1 MRRPKTIS
9 IPFGPITLGAV
20 LGAVLCCALLGFIQV
35 LTTSGRLLLEAF
47 VCH

>member
-1 MRRPKTIS
+1 MRRTRVFA
-9 IPFGPITLGAV
+9 IPFGPLTVGAV

-35 LTTSGRLLLEAF
+35 LTTAGHLLFSAF